1 MALTN
6 GGLGTYP
13 VFVASALTL
22 YWIQENPALA
32 FGWIMWTAQTV
43 MVLVFG
49 GLSFLFL
56 PLYNREEE

>member
-13 VFVASALTL
+13 VFVAGVLVL
-22 YWIQENPALA
+22 YGIAENPANA
-32 FGWIMWTAQTV
+32 FGWIIWTAQTL
-43 MVLVFG
+43 MILIFG

-56 PLYNREEE
+56 PLYNKEK